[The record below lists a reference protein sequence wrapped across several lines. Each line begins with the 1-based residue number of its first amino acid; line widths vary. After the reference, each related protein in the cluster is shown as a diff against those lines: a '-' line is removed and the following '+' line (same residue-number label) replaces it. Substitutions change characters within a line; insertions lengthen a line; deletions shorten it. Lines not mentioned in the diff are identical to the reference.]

1 MNKKDIKY
9 WLILLGVIILV
20 FVGEYYAPKTINW
33 DTITYGAKDKNPYGS
48 YVVYNMLEDI
58 FPNQKISAERKS
70 FYDLR
75 NTDLKKKNNY
85 IVIDQYFEPDSLE
98 SHSLLALVN
107 EGGNAFIAAEDF
119 FGKLADTLKIK
130 TDRNVD
136 IKKKEMGLKL
146 VNPLLKNSK
155 FFNFNKSF
163 LYTFFA
169 SIDTAKT
176 TVLGINDQK
185 DITFIKV
192 PFGKGNFFLSTTPI
206 PYTNYNIIDSLNFQY
221 ISQTLSYLPNT
232 DVIWSEYYKVNIP
245 ATESQSP
252 LRFFLNQPSLRW
264 ALYIVLFSILLFIF
278 FEAKRKQR
286 IIPIIKPLSNT
297 TLEFTETLGR
307 LYFQYKD
314 HKNIA
319 DKKITYF
326 LEYIRTRYYLKT
338 ENLDS
343 IFLENLNKKSGVSLE
358 KIETLFKHINFIQR
372 QTTISESDLLEL
384 NRKMEEFNRISV

>member
-1 MNKKDIKY
+1 
-9 WLILLGVIILV
+9 
-20 FVGEYYAPKTINW
+20 
-33 DTITYGAKDKNPYGS
+33 
-48 YVVYNMLEDI
+48 
-58 FPNQKISAERKS
+58 
-70 FYDLR
+70 
-75 NTDLKKKNNY
+75 
-85 IVIDQYFEPDSLE
+85 
-98 SHSLLALVN
+98 
-107 EGGNAFIAAEDF
+107 
-119 FGKLADTLKIK
+119 
-130 TDRNVD
+130 
-136 IKKKEMGLKL
+136 
-146 VNPLLKNSK
+146 
-155 FFNFNKSF
+155 
-163 LYTFFA
+163 
-169 SIDTAKT
+169 
-176 TVLGINDQK
+176 
-185 DITFIKV
+185 
-192 PFGKGNFFLSTTPI
+192 
-206 PYTNYNIIDSLNFQY
+206 
-221 ISQTLSYLPNT
+221 
-232 DVIWSEYYKVNIP
+232 
-245 ATESQSP
+245 
-252 LRFFLNQPSLRW
+252 
-264 ALYIVLFSILLFIF
+264 LYIVLFSILLFIF